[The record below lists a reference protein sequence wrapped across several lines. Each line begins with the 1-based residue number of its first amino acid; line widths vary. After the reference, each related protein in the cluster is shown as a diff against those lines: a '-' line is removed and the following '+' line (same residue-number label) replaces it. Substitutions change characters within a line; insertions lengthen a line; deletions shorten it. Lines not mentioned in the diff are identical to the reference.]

1 MPGELQDLT
10 TDAPIVAL
18 ATGDHG
24 GIGPELCL
32 KAATHSDLAAICR
45 PVLYGD
51 PVVLNEHAIACGITV
66 DFDTAASPDRID
78 WDKPGVKLCPRDQFS
93 DAPFELGAV
102 NAANGRAALDS
113 AATAIHDV
121 MNGRAAAVVAAPQNQ
136 KSIAMTGVDFDG
148 YPSFVAR
155 ETGLAPEDVFLMLCF
170 DNIKLAHC
178 TLHASV
184 RQSLDLITFERV
196 RNVIQAVHDTIIRIG
211 EGAPRILVGGLN
223 PHAGEDGLFGHEDDD
238 IVAPAIAA
246 AREAGVNVEG
256 PVGADT
262 MLGRTDIDA
271 FIVMLHDQG
280 HIPAKLLAP
289 RRTAGLSIG
298 SPILFSSVAH
308 GSGHDIAGTNQGDP
322 AAIIAAVRRLA
333 GTSAA

>member
-1 MPGELQDLT
+1 MT
-10 TDAPIVAL
+10 SDAPSDSPIVAL
-18 ATGDHG
+18 ATGDPG

-32 KAATHSDLAAICR
+32 KAATHPNLTTICR

-51 PVVLNEHAIACGITV
+51 PVVLDLQANACGMTI
-66 DFDTAASPDRID
+66 DFDTASSPDRVD

-102 NAANGRAALDS
+102 NAQNGRAALDS
-113 AATAIHDV
+113 AAAAIHDV
-121 MNGRAAAVVAAPQNQ
+121 LNGQAAAVVAAPQNQ
-136 KSIAMTGVDFDG
+136 KSIALAGVDFDG

-170 DNIKLAHC
+170 DKVKIAHC

-184 RQSLDLITFERV
+184 RQSLDFITFDRV
-196 RNVIQAVHDTIIRIG
+196 RAVIQAVHDTVIRIG
-211 EGAPRILVGGLN
+211 EGTPKILVGGLN
-223 PHAGEDGLFGHEDDD
+223 PHAGEDGLFGLEDQD

-262 MLGRTDIDA
+262 MLSRTDIDA